1 MESYLLLILL
11 GVGIGTIG
19 TLIGAGGGFILVPV
33 LILLYPT
40 MKPESLT
47 AVSLAIVMVNAW
59 VGTWAYYRKRRIDF
73 KAGIIFAI
81 STIPGSILGVFLTTV
96 IPRGQFDIL
105 FGIVL
110 TVLALFLFIGG
121 GKKEKKDKTLRA
133 IQPNF
138 TFQQITDKNG
148 VHYEYAYKIKT
159 GIILSLLIG
168 FFSPLF
174 GIGGGI
180 IHVPAMTELLHFPV
194 HIATATSQF
203 VLGIMAMVSV
213 IVHYFQGSYD
223 NSENLTLIFTLGL
236 GVIPGALLGARIS
249 NVVKGKIIIRI
260 LSISLGII
268 GLRII
273 YSAVM

>member
-11 GVGIGTIG
+11 GVGIGTLG

>member
-1 MESYLLLILL
+1 MESYFLLILL
-11 GVGIGTIG
+11 GVGIGTLG

>member
-11 GVGIGTIG
+11 GVGIGTLG

-213 IVHYFQGSYD
+213 IVHYFQGGYD

>member
-11 GVGIGTIG
+11 GVGIGTLG

-148 VHYEYAYKIKT
+148 VHYEYAYRIKT